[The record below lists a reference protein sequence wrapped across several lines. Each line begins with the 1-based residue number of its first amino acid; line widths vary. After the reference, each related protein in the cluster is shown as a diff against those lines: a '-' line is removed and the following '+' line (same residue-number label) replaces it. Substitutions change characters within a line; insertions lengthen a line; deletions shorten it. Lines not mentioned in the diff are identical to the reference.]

1 MTIQLPED
9 FKLSAGDLSRVEGW
23 GIFGRKID
31 LNVGI
36 DESERIIKIVD

>member
-9 FKLSAGDLSRVEGW
+9 FELSAGDVARVQGW
-23 GIFGRKID
+23 GIFGRRTD